1 MSGGE
6 LEDKCQR
13 YKGELKRWE
22 KWFLKKN
29 GRMPGKEDVAQDK
42 KVRDKYRKYYHYRDL
57 IKKDKV
63 EEKAD
68 KEKEKEAAIEP
79 MHTPVKKKR
88 EPSPEKEAVEE
99 EEANR
104 SDGSTPMVDRYV
116 ELGPTPQLN
125 GRVMGLFESSLTP
138 IKSTPTKKM
147 EAHAATESVSSP
159 VVVAT
164 PSKPASSPNEEKR
177 KQMIAEISS
186 TPVYLEKQATL
197 DHLGMSPMG
206 PQKIRKRLS
215 SLIAESKKLREEF
228 TPDEALEAM
237 ASEAEG
243 SDQEDEEGEGEEE
256 DENNPFLDSKDTKP
270 RKKKATQKR
279 TTRRYKLKP
288 VPTADEAAAA
298 NDGESRPAKKSK
310 PQENFQRLKL
320 RNTGFKGRPSKFRRR

>member
-6 LEDKCQR
+6 IEDKCQR

-22 KWFLKKN
+22 KWFLKEN

-42 KVRDKYRKYYHYRDL
+42 KVRDKYRKYYHYRGL
-57 IKKDKV
+57 IKKGKV
-63 EEKAD
+63 EETGD
-68 KEKEKEAAIEP
+68 KEDETLDSV
-79 MHTPVKKKR
+79 HTPVKKKKAK
-88 EPSPEKEAVEE
+88 EPSPVEDAVEE
-99 EEANR
+99 DVDR
-104 SDGSTPMVDRYV
+104 SDGSTPMVDRYI

-125 GRVMGLFESSLTP
+125 GRVLGLFESSLTP
-138 IKSTPTKKM
+138 IKSTPPKKI
-147 EAHAATESVSSP
+147 EAPAMTNNASSP
-159 VVVAT
+159 VVVTT
-164 PSKPASSPNEEKR
+164 PSKQASSPSKEEQ
-177 KQMIAEISS
+177 KQIVAEISS
-186 TPVYLEKQATL
+186 TPGYLEKQATL

-228 TPDEALEAM
+228 KPDEALEAM
-237 ASEAEG
+237 ASEVED
-243 SDQEDEEGEGEEE
+243 SDQEEEE
-256 DENNPFLDSKDTKP
+256 EDGDENNPFLDSKDKDTNKKP

-298 NDGESRPAKKSK
+298 DDGESRPAKKSK

-320 RNTGFKGRPSKFRRR
+320 RNTGYKGRPSKFRRR